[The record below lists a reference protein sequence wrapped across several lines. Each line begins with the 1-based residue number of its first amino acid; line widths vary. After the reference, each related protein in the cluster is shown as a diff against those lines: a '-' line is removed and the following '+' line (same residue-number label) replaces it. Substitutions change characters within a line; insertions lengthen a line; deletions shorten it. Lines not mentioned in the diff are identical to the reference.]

1 MQYSLNHLPAIANA
15 KILKLC
21 DTINHVV
28 GAETSK
34 LSSRP
39 KLVAIL
45 AVLIVVMAISYSM
58 MNYSNLKSNV
68 RLFLN
73 WTTNVSSASA
83 LIMSALATFQAFEIS
98 KIRKKRV
105 NKINDYSEPK
115 YQLYTLTWFTM
126 GLILWFIAELSWT
139 YYELGLGIENPFP
152 SPADAIWLAGYPF
165 IIYFL
170 FRISKVLS
178 RQKFSYDRE
187 PLILISVA
195 TALTLAYIFTLTFGI
210 ASMISNQQNM
220 VAWIITIIYPILD
233 GIAFVP
239 SLLIIM
245 KLRNKKQI
253 EPIKPWMLLAA
264 SILLVTVADIGFGY
278 SEVLGKTVE
287 QGRVGI
293 WDAIYSAGYI
303 VIAVSMYWRYRIL
316 STQKIQLVKTLR

>member
-1 MQYSLNHLPAIANA
+1 
-15 KILKLC
+15 
-21 DTINHVV
+21 VV
-28 GAETSK
+28 RDETSK

-39 KLVAIL
+39 KLVATLVI
-45 AVLIVVMAISYSM
+45 LIVIIAVSYSIT
-58 MNYSNLKSNV
+58 NYSNLKSNV
-68 RLFLN
+68 RLYLN
-73 WTTNVSSASA
+73 WTTNVTSASA
-83 LIMSALATFQAFEIS
+83 LVMSALATFQAFEIG
-98 KIRKKRV
+98 KIHKRF
-105 NKINDYSEPK
+105 NKINYNNNEPK

-139 YYELGLGIENPFP
+139 YYELGLGIENPYP

-170 FRISKVLS
+170 FGISKVLS

-220 VAWIITIIYPILD
+220 VAWIITIVYPILD

-253 EPIKPWMLLAA
+253 ESIKPWMLLAA

>member
-1 MQYSLNHLPAIANA
+1 
-15 KILKLC
+15 
-21 DTINHVV
+21 VV
-28 GAETSK
+28 RDETSK

-45 AVLIVVMAISYSM
+45 VILIVIIAVSYSM
-58 MNYSNLKSNV
+58 TNYSNLKSNV
-68 RLFLN
+68 RLYLN
-73 WTTNVSSASA
+73 WTTNVTSASA
-83 LIMSALATFQAFEIS
+83 LVMSALATFQAFEIG

-105 NKINDYSEPK
+105 NKINDNNNEPK
-115 YQLYTLTWFTM
+115 YQLYTLAWFTM

-139 YYELGLGIENPFP
+139 YYELGLGIENPYP

-170 FRISKVLS
+170 FGISKVLS

-195 TALTLAYIFTLTFGI
+195 TALTLAYI
-210 ASMISNQQNM
+210 
-220 VAWIITIIYPILD
+220 LD

-253 EPIKPWMLLAA
+253 ESIRPWMLLAA

-303 VIAVSMYWRYRIL
+303 VMAISMYWRYRIL
-316 STQKIQLVKTLR
+316 STQKIQLVKTLG

>member
-1 MQYSLNHLPAIANA
+1 
-15 KILKLC
+15 
-21 DTINHVV
+21 VV
-28 GAETSK
+28 RDETST
-34 LSSRP
+34 LSRP

-45 AVLIVVMAISYSM
+45 VVLIVIMVVSYSL
-58 MNYSNLKSNV
+58 MNYSNVKSNV

-73 WTTNVSSASA
+73 WTTNVTSASA
-83 LIMSALATFQAFEIS
+83 LVMSALATFQAFEIN
-98 KIRKKRV
+98 KICKKSV
-105 NKINDYSEPK
+105 NKNNDNNEPK

-139 YYELGLGIENPFP
+139 YYELGLGIENPYP

-170 FRISKVLS
+170 FGISKVLS
-178 RQKFSYDRE
+178 RQKSTYDRE

-195 TALTLAYIFTLTFGI
+195 TALTLAYVFTLTFGI
-210 ASMISNQQNM
+210 ASIISNQQNM
-220 VAWIITIIYPILD
+220 MGWIITIIYPILD

-245 KLRNKKQI
+245 KLWNKKQMESI
-253 EPIKPWMLLAA
+253 TPWMLLAA

-287 QGRVGI
+287 QARVGI

-303 VIAVSMYWRYRIL
+303 VMAVSMYWRHRIL
-316 STQKIQLVKTLR
+316 STQKIQLVKTLK

>member
-1 MQYSLNHLPAIANA
+1 MFDFNA
-15 KILKLC
+15 KILKPC
-21 DTINHVV
+21 DIINPVV
-28 GAETSK
+28 RDETST
-34 LSSRP
+34 LSRP
-39 KLVAIL
+39 RLVAIL
-45 AVLIVVMAISYSM
+45 VVLVVIMVVSYSL
-58 MNYSNLKSNV
+58 MNYSNVKSNV

-73 WTTNVSSASA
+73 WTTNVTSASA
-83 LIMSALATFQAFEIS
+83 LFMSALATFQAFENN
-98 KIRKKRV
+98 KIRKKSV
-105 NKINDYSEPK
+105 NKNNDNNEPK

-139 YYELGLGIENPFP
+139 YYELGLGIENPYP

-170 FRISKVLS
+170 FGISKVLS
-178 RQKFSYDRE
+178 RQKSTYDRE

-195 TALTLAYIFTLTFGI
+195 TALTLAYVFTLTFGI
-210 ASMISNQQNM
+210 ASIISNQQNM
-220 VAWIITIIYPILD
+220 LGWIITIIYPILD

-245 KLRNKKQI
+245 KLRNKKQMESI
-253 EPIKPWMLLAA
+253 TPWMLLAA

-303 VIAVSMYWRYRIL
+303 VMAVSMYWRYRIL
-316 STQKIQLVKTLR
+316 STQKIQLVKTLK

>member
-1 MQYSLNHLPAIANA
+1 M
-15 KILKLC
+15 
-21 DTINHVV
+21 
-28 GAETSK
+28 
-34 LSSRP
+34 
-39 KLVAIL
+39 
-45 AVLIVVMAISYSM
+45 IVVMAVSYSM

-139 YYELGLGIENPFP
+139 YYELGLGIENPYP

-170 FRISKVLS
+170 FGISKVLS

-195 TALTLAYIFTLTFGI
+195 TALTLAYVLTLTFGI

-245 KLRNKKQI
+245 KLRNNKQI
-253 EPIKPWMLLAA
+253 ESTTPWMLLAT

-303 VIAVSMYWRYRIL
+303 VMAVSMYWRYRIL
-316 STQKIQLVKTLR
+316 SSQKIQLVKTLR

>member
-1 MQYSLNHLPAIANA
+1 MVR
-15 KILKLC
+15 
-21 DTINHVV
+21 D
-28 GAETSK
+28 ETSK

-45 AVLIVVMAISYSM
+45 AVLIVVMAISYFM

-83 LIMSALATFQAFEIS
+83 LIMSALTTFQAFEIS
-98 KIRKKRV
+98 KIR
-105 NKINDYSEPK
+105 NDYSEPK

-187 PLILISVA
+187 LLILISVA

>member
-1 MQYSLNHLPAIANA
+1 
-15 KILKLC
+15 
-21 DTINHVV
+21 
-28 GAETSK
+28 
-34 LSSRP
+34 
-39 KLVAIL
+39 
-45 AVLIVVMAISYSM
+45 
-58 MNYSNLKSNV
+58 MNYSNVKSNV

-73 WTTNVSSASA
+73 WTTNVTSASA
-83 LIMSALATFQAFEIS
+83 LVMSALATFQAFEIN
-98 KIRKKRV
+98 KICKKSV
-105 NKINDYSEPK
+105 NKNNDNNEPK
-115 YQLYTLTWFTM
+115 YQLYTLTCFTM

-139 YYELGLGIENPFP
+139 YYELGLGIENPYP

-170 FRISKVLS
+170 FGISKVLS
-178 RQKFSYDRE
+178 RQKSTYDRE

-195 TALTLAYIFTLTFGI
+195 TALTLAYVFTLTFGI
-210 ASMISNQQNM
+210 ASIITNQQNM
-220 VAWIITIIYPILD
+220 MGWIITIIYPILD

-245 KLRNKKQI
+245 KLRNKKQMESI
-253 EPIKPWMLLAA
+253 TPWMLLAA

-303 VIAVSMYWRYRIL
+303 VMAVSMYWRYRIL
-316 STQKIQLVKTLR
+316 STQKIQLVKTLK

>member
-1 MQYSLNHLPAIANA
+1 MQYSPNHLPAIANA

-115 YQLYTLTWFTM
+115 
-126 GLILWFIAELSWT
+126 
-139 YYELGLGIENPFP
+139 
-152 SPADAIWLAGYPF
+152 
-165 IIYFL
+165 
-170 FRISKVLS
+170 
-178 RQKFSYDRE
+178 
-187 PLILISVA
+187 
-195 TALTLAYIFTLTFGI
+195 
-210 ASMISNQQNM
+210 
-220 VAWIITIIYPILD
+220 
-233 GIAFVP
+233 
-239 SLLIIM
+239 
-245 KLRNKKQI
+245 
-253 EPIKPWMLLAA
+253 
-264 SILLVTVADIGFGY
+264 
-278 SEVLGKTVE
+278 
-287 QGRVGI
+287 
-293 WDAIYSAGYI
+293 
-303 VIAVSMYWRYRIL
+303 
-316 STQKIQLVKTLR
+316 

>member
-1 MQYSLNHLPAIANA
+1 
-15 KILKLC
+15 
-21 DTINHVV
+21 
-28 GAETSK
+28 
-34 LSSRP
+34 
-39 KLVAIL
+39 
-45 AVLIVVMAISYSM
+45 MAISYSM

-98 KIRKKRV
+98 NIHKKRV

-170 FRISKVLS
+170 FGISKVLS

-195 TALTLAYIFTLTFGI
+195 TALTLAYIFTLTF
-210 ASMISNQQNM
+210 ASMISNQQNL

-253 EPIKPWMLLAA
+253 ESIRPWMLLAA

-303 VIAVSMYWRYRIL
+303 VMAISMYWRYRIL
-316 STQKIQLVKTLR
+316 STQKIQLVKTLG

>member
-1 MQYSLNHLPAIANA
+1 
-15 KILKLC
+15 
-21 DTINHVV
+21 VV
-28 GAETSK
+28 RDETSK

-45 AVLIVVMAISYSM
+45 VILIAIIAVSYSM
-58 MNYSNLKSNV
+58 TNYSNLKSNV
-68 RLFLN
+68 RLYLN
-73 WTTNVSSASA
+73 WTTNVTSASA
-83 LIMSALATFQAFEIS
+83 LVMSALATFQAFDIG

-105 NKINDYSEPK
+105 NKINDNNNEPK

-139 YYELGLGIENPFP
+139 YYELGLGIENPYP

-170 FRISKVLS
+170 FGISKVLS

-253 EPIKPWMLLAA
+253 ESIRPWMLLAA

-303 VIAVSMYWRYRIL
+303 VMAISMYWRYRIL
-316 STQKIQLVKTLR
+316 STQKIQLVKTLG

>member
-1 MQYSLNHLPAIANA
+1 MS
-15 KILKLC
+15 
-21 DTINHVV
+21 D
-28 GAETSK
+28 S
-34 LSSRP
+34 
-39 KLVAIL
+39 
-45 AVLIVVMAISYSM
+45 
-58 MNYSNLKSNV
+58 
-68 RLFLN
+68 LN

-98 KIRKKRV
+98 KIRKERV

-170 FRISKVLS
+170 FGISKVLS

-220 VAWIITIIYPILD
+220 VAWIITIVYPILD

-253 EPIKPWMLLAA
+253 ESIKPWMLLAA

>member
-1 MQYSLNHLPAIANA
+1 
-15 KILKLC
+15 
-21 DTINHVV
+21 
-28 GAETSK
+28 
-34 LSSRP
+34 
-39 KLVAIL
+39 
-45 AVLIVVMAISYSM
+45 
-58 MNYSNLKSNV
+58 
-68 RLFLN
+68 
-73 WTTNVSSASA
+73 
-83 LIMSALATFQAFEIS
+83 MSALATFQAFEIS
-98 KIRKKRV
+98 KIRKKSV
-105 NKINDYSEPK
+105 NKINDYNEPK

-139 YYELGLGIENPFP
+139 YYELGLGIENPYP

-170 FRISKVLS
+170 FGISKVLS

-253 EPIKPWMLLAA
+253 ESIKPWMLLAA

-303 VIAVSMYWRYRIL
+303 VMAVSMYWRYRIL

>member
-1 MQYSLNHLPAIANA
+1 MR
-15 KILKLC
+15 
-21 DTINHVV
+21 D
-28 GAETSK
+28 ETSK

-45 AVLIVVMAISYSM
+45 VVLIVIMAISYSM

-73 WTTNVSSASA
+73 WTTNVTSASA
-83 LIMSALATFQAFEIS
+83 LVMSALATFQAFEIS
-98 KIRKKRV
+98 KIRKRV
-105 NKINDYSEPK
+105 NKINGNNEPK

-139 YYELGLGIENPFP
+139 YYELGLGIENPYP

-170 FRISKVLS
+170 FGISKVLS

-253 EPIKPWMLLAA
+253 ESIRLWMLLAA

-293 WDAIYSAGYI
+293 WDAIYSAAYI
-303 VIAVSMYWRYRIL
+303 VMAVSIYWRYRIL
-316 STQKIQLVKTLR
+316 STQKIQLVNTLR

>member
-1 MQYSLNHLPAIANA
+1 MVR
-15 KILKLC
+15 
-21 DTINHVV
+21 D
-28 GAETSK
+28 ETSK

-39 KLVAIL
+39 KLVATLVI
-45 AVLIVVMAISYSM
+45 LIVIIAVSYSIT
-58 MNYSNLKSNV
+58 NYSNLKSNV
-68 RLFLN
+68 RLYLN
-73 WTTNVSSASA
+73 WTTNVTSASA
-83 LIMSALATFQAFEIS
+83 LVMSALATFQAFEIG

-105 NKINDYSEPK
+105 NKINDNNNEPK

-139 YYELGLGIENPFP
+139 YYELGLGIENPYP

-170 FRISKVLS
+170 FGISKVLS

-253 EPIKPWMLLAA
+253 ESIRPWMLLAA

-303 VIAVSMYWRYRIL
+303 VMAISMYWLYRIL
-316 STQKIQLVKTLR
+316 SIQKIQLVKTLG